1 MWGFLQQVGKGAMSD
16 LLRSLVWMDFRL
28 AVLVTVILP
37 LILLIW
43 AFIKKSEAIQR
54 LLTIYWRV
62 SSLLAITVYLLIG
75 GVLVSFITGPLARV
89 LIPVSLWFWV
99 DLNEEIAELPKS
111 PLKLTFTAWRWAISI
126 YSALGLIGSL
136 PFLQCAFSSSMFGSP
151 FCQVWADPPILFK
164 QTFHANTK
172 PEFLGFLAI
181 TALGFYIVCLG
192 YFVLVRLG
200 KQGRS
205 ALDQ

>member
-1 MWGFLQQVGKGAMSD
+1 
-16 LLRSLVWMDFRL
+16 MDFRL
-28 AVLVTVILP
+28 AVLVAVVLP
-37 LILLIW
+37 LVLLIW
-43 AFIKKSEAIQR
+43 AFVKKSEAIQR

-75 GVLVSFITGPLARV
+75 GVVVSFIAGPLARI
-89 LIPVSLWFWV
+89 LIPICLWFWV

-111 PLKLTFTAWRWAISI
+111 LLKLSFTAWRWAVSA
-126 YSALGLIGSL
+126 YCALGVIGSL
-136 PFLQCAFSSSMFGSP
+136 PFLQCAFSRPMFDSP

-164 QTFHANTK
+164 QIFHANTK
-172 PEFLGFLAI
+172 PGFLGFLAI
-181 TALGFYIVCLG
+181 VALGFYILCLG
-192 YFVLVRLG
+192 YFVLIRLG